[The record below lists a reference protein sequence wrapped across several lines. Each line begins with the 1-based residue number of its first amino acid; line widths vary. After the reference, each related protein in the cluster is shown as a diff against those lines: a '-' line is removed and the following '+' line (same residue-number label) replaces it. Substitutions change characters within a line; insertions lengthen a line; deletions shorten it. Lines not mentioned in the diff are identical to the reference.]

1 MATIILVVFV
11 CVLTGLLTGR
21 LTRPSS
27 KPALLAGSNYCIGQ
41 TIILDDQFARWRE
54 KLAGDQ
60 IGQNICIIVPCCAL
74 VDTRPRNV
82 YPEGP
87 LPAL

>member
-21 LTRPSS
+21 LARPSS
-27 KPALLAGSNYCIGQ
+27 KPALFAGSSYCIGQ
-41 TIILDDQFARWRE
+41 ASILDDQFARWRE

-60 IGQNICIIVPCCAL
+60 IGQNLCIVVSCCAL
-74 VDTRPRNV
+74 VTHDCKMCTPRV
-82 YPEGP
+82 P
-87 LPAL
+87 